1 MLLKD
6 LNKVNIKS
14 LLELDIIDFETYI
27 SLDNVKTLKYTNNE
41 YDNRDVLVKFLNR
54 GKTEV
59 YLTNTEY
66 KRYIKTQIRKNK
78 EKNKAALAEK
88 NKSIKSLIN
97 DIQRDHDLIHSMI
110 NKIGIDQET
119 FEMVEDLNAETFA
132 VINDIRD
139 IRSLL
144 RDFKKQS
151 KIGYAKNM
159 LTSFFLVKMTQH
171 FTWANKDKML
181 ERLSLGVFLANLGL
195 KDKDLDLIKELK
207 SSELP
212 KHIIENSNKVVE
224 LYQKKEERLH
234 EDVKLMILQHN
245 ERPDGRGFPGG
256 LEARHINLYAS
267 LYIVAFDFTE
277 ILFEGNLSFEAIQN
291 SIKEMEIKYA
301 KYLKLTNNISRSY
314 EAYISMCKKIGL
326 ITDSSSAKEGISA

>member
-1 MLLKD
+1 MLLKE

-14 LLELDIIDFETYI
+14 LLELDIVDFETYI

-151 KIGYAKNM
+151 KVGYAKNM